1 MSEAAKKLYIAPSS
15 ISQTILD
22 IEKEYN
28 TSLFVRMN
36 KRLHITEKGE
46 MLLSYAHH
54 ILALNEEI
62 EHRMRED
69 IQSCIRIGATP
80 SVGSA
85 VAGDIIHEYQKEHPN
100 VMVEL
105 STLHSGD
112 TQYRLRRGEL
122 DLGLVIHGRNLTTDL
137 TSVPMVTDRVLL
149 ACGRDHPFAS
159 RTAILPGELN
169 GQPFILRQRGSQMRE
184 FYDNLIRT
192 YDLQP
197 KVLWTTSDAVA
208 QKNAVIA
215 GYGLALLSSC
225 LTAQDR
231 RENRLRLVEVSGMS
245 FSRSFELVYH
255 KSKFIHPDLKSFI
268 NTCQDY
274 RKKLE

>member
-28 TSLFVRMN
+28 TTLFVRMN
-36 KRLHITEKGE
+36 KRLYITEKGE
-46 MLLSYAHH
+46 MLLGYAHH
-54 ILALNEEI
+54 LLALNEEI

-69 IQSCIRIGATP
+69 IQSCIHLGATP
-80 SVGSA
+80 SIGSA

-122 DLGLVIHGRNLTTDL
+122 DLGLIIHGRNIMADL
-137 TSVPMVTDRVLL
+137 TAVPMVTDRVLL

-159 RTAILPGELN
+159 RTAVLPGELN

-184 FYDNLIRT
+184 FYDNLVRT
-192 YDLQP
+192 YNLQP
-197 KVLWTTSDAVA
+197 KELWTTSDAIA

-215 GYGLALLSSC
+215 GHGLALLSSC

-231 RENRLRLVEVSGMS
+231 REDRLRLLEVSGMS

-255 KSKFIHPDLKSFI
+255 KSKYINPDLKSFI
-268 NTCQDY
+268 STCQDY